1 MKDELDVK
9 NRLIS
14 FAHGLILLIFSS
26 YTYYRMP
33 GSCGDAN
40 TQYDKNLIYCAVGYF
55 FYDFFAMA
63 YYGLLD
69 KTMTI
74 HHWVCIIGMSQPLT
88 TGTSANFVV
97 MGMFVAECSNPA
109 MHLRNIIK
117 HYGLRYTK
125 AYETMEIS
133 FLLLY
138 IFGRY
143 INGTSLVWLTCRCP
157 SNPFMA
163 KVSAVALLLQ
173 SLAFGTQMFSILR
186 KRFGEIHQRKV
197 LGIKARWFEALNKV
211 ELEKLG
217 LNKKKP
223 EKGISL

>member
-1 MKDELDVK
+1 MIGLSFLFWTAVYNVILLLPMPFKPAHKELNRLDYLDVK
-9 NRLIS
+9 NRYVS
-14 FAHGLILLIFSS
+14 FLHGLTLLFGST
-26 YTYYRMP
+26 YTYYFMP
-33 GSCGDAN
+33 GSCGDPN
-40 TQYDKNLIYCAVGYF
+40 TDYDKNLIYTAVGYF
-55 FYDFFAMA
+55 LYDFFAMA

-88 TGTSANFVV
+88 TDMSANFVV

-125 AYETMEIS
+125 AYESMEIS

-186 KRFGEIHQRKV
+186 K
-197 LGIKARWFEALNKV
+197 
-211 ELEKLG
+211 
-217 LNKKKP
+217 
-223 EKGISL
+223 